1 MPPELPDDSW
11 IETTDPFNHISIW
24 DDDSRLRTSGI
35 FTYRILHRTEKMAA
49 IVSYSPYHFSRTFH
63 SLTGRTPMEY
73 LKDVRIQKAVQLLK
87 AGSSVGEAARSCG
100 FNSPNYFCKV
110 FREAL
115 GYPPSHYRPK

>member
-1 MPPELPDDSW
+1 MDEHFDED
-11 IETTDPFNHISIW
+11 
-24 DDDSRLRTSGI
+24 
-35 FTYRILHRTEKMAA
+35 FTLEKMAA